1 MKQWTKNNR
10 SYFQY
15 QVQQIPFRFAVSS
28 AKYQIKTENY
38 KDVKISVLY
47 DEKHFE
53 NVNHLLKNAKLTLD
67 YCIQN
72 FGKYPFKS
80 IQFAEVSSFTK
91 GFAATAYPST
101 IFMTEDLLFHANINA
116 DRQQDVIN
124 ELAGHELSHLWW
136 GNSQIDPQET
146 EGSKMLTETLAMYTE
161 MMLYKQMHGR
171 EKMMERVKV
180 HQQIYNDEKGF
191 SENTPL
197 YKVKGDETHISYSKG
212 AVAMVKLSD
221 LIGEN
226 KVNEALRNFL
236 KNNKYPKKPT
246 SLDLLKE
253 FYLVALNRKAEIDG
267 LFKK

>member
-1 MKQWTKNNR
+1 
-10 SYFQY
+10 
-15 QVQQIPFRFAVSS
+15 
-28 AKYQIKTENY
+28 
-38 KDVKISVLY
+38 
-47 DEKHFE
+47 
-53 NVNHLLKNAKLTLD
+53 
-67 YCIQN
+67 
-72 FGKYPFKS
+72 
-80 IQFAEVSSFTK
+80 
-91 GFAATAYPST
+91 
-101 IFMTEDLLFHANINA
+101 MTEDLLFHANINA

-236 KNNKYPKKPT
+236 KNNKYPKIPNFVNNSKC
-246 SLDLLKE
+246 
-253 FYLVALNRKAEIDG
+253 
-267 LFKK
+267 